1 MAKKKIPKTRTAKPL
16 PPKDQAP
23 DPVNPPDAPPAT
35 KEKTPKT
42 QQPLFPTA
50 ASLTDVS
57 LEEEMKRSY
66 LDYAMSVIIGR
77 AIPDI
82 KDGLKPVHRRVLY
95 AMYETGTTYNKP
107 YKKSARIVGDV
118 IGKYHPHGDQAVY
131 DTLVRMAQDFSMR
144 GILVDGQG
152 NFGSIDG
159 DPPAAMRYTEVR
171 MTRLAGEMLAD
182 IEKDTVN
189 FVPNYDESL
198 TMPEVLPARY
208 PNLLVNGGSGIAVG
222 MATNI
227 PPHNLSEVCDA
238 IIHLIDHPNAS
249 LDKIMEF
256 VPGPD
261 FPTGGYIFNQ
271 QGIRDAYRD
280 GRGVIQIRAKSMIE
294 RGDKGERERIVI
306 TEIPYAVNKSRLLE
320 SIAELVN
327 AKKLEGIADIRDES
341 DREGIRIVLE
351 IKRGELPEV
360 VLNNLYKHTALQT
373 SFGII
378 MLAIVDKQP
387 KVLGL
392 IDIMK
397 YFISHRQ
404 DVIRRRTR
412 YDLKKAEARAHI
424 LEGLTIAL
432 DHLDAIIKLI
442 RASSN
447 VDEARTG
454 LMEKFKLSPLQA
466 QAILEMQLQR
476 LTHLEREK
484 IVQEYQEIKAL
495 IAKLR
500 KILSSEKL
508 VQEIIIGELREIKE
522 HFGDPRRTELRD
534 EVVGEIRPEDLI
546 KEEDVVV
553 LFTQSGYVKRTS
565 LSSYHFQ
572 IRGGK
577 GRKGISMKA
586 EDVVENLFVCST
598 HSYLMFFTNIGRV
611 YWLKALEIPDVG
623 IAGRGKAIA
632 NLIEFQPDEKVTSV
646 VAVKDFTEDRFI
658 VMMTTDG
665 QIKKTAL
672 NEFQN
677 IRKGG
682 IIAIGLKPKAQLMW
696 TRLTDG
702 KREIVIATKQGKAI
716 RFSEKDV
723 RSMGRTAAGVRGM
736 TLRKK
741 DEVIG
746 MVAIGD
752 GDKYIF
758 TASEKGYGKKTE
770 TASYR
775 KQRRGGKG
783 LINLKVTPKIGSALG
798 ILGLSEDD
806 LLVVTESGKVI
817 RIKTTQVRALGRAT
831 QGVRL
836 INLDEK
842 DRVVMVAKA
851 SESE

>member
-1 MAKKKIPKTRTAKPL
+1 MTFAEKDKDKGEQQPL
-16 PPKDQAP
+16 PP
-23 DPVNPPDAPPAT
+23 
-35 KEKTPKT
+35 
-42 QQPLFPTA
+42 A
-50 ASLTDVS
+50 AADLSIVS

-131 DTLVRMAQDFSMR
+131 DTLVRMAQDFSLR
-144 GILVDGQG
+144 YLLVDGQG

-171 MTRLAGEMLAD
+171 MTKLAGEMLAD

-198 TMPEVLPARY
+198 TMPEVLPAKL
-208 PNLLVNGGSGIAVG
+208 PNFLVNGGSGIAVG

-227 PPHNLSEVCDA
+227 PPHNLAEVCDG
-238 IIHLIDHPNAS
+238 LIYLIQHPNAS
-249 LDKIMEF
+249 LDKIVEF

-261 FPTGGYIFNQ
+261 FPTGGYIFNR

-280 GRGVIQIRAKSMIE
+280 GKGIIQIRAKSMIE
-294 RGDKGERERIVI
+294 HGDKAERERIVI
-306 TEIPYAVNKSRLLE
+306 TEIPFAVNKARLLE

-327 AKKLEGIADIRDES
+327 EKKIEGIADIRDES

-351 IKRGELPEV
+351 VKKGELPEV

-378 MLAIVDKQP
+378 LLAIVDKQP
-387 KVLGL
+387 KMLGL

-412 YDLKKAEARAHI
+412 FDLKKAEHRAHI

-442 RASSN
+442 RSSKN
-447 VDEARTG
+447 VDVARQG
-454 LMEKFKLSPLQA
+454 LMERFKLTQIQA

-484 IVQEYQEIKAL
+484 IVQEYKEVKAL
-495 IAKLR
+495 ILKLR
-500 KILSSEKL
+500 KILGSEKL
-508 VQEIIIGELREIKE
+508 VQEIITSELKEIKE
-522 HFGDPRRTELRD
+522 QYGDERRTEIRD
-534 EVVGEIRPEDLI
+534 EVVSDLRPEDLI

-553 LFTQSGYVKRTS
+553 MTTQSGYIKRTS

-572 IRGGK
+572 MRGGK
-577 GRKGISMKA
+577 GRKGISMKV
-586 EDVVENLFVCST
+586 EDVVENVFVCST
-598 HSYLMFFTNIGRV
+598 HSYLLFFTNRGRI

-623 IAGRGKAIA
+623 VSGRGKAIA
-632 NLIEFQPDEKVTSV
+632 NLIEFQPGEMMTSV
-646 VAVKDFTEDRFI
+646 LAVKDFTEDKFI
-658 VMMTTDG
+658 VMLATNG
-665 QIKKTAL
+665 LIKKTRL
-672 NEFQN
+672 DEFRN
-677 IRKGG
+677 IRRGG
-682 IIAIGLKPKAQLMW
+682 IIAMSLRPKSQLMW
-696 TRLTDG
+696 SRLTDG
-702 KREIVIATKQGKAI
+702 KRDIVIATKLGKAI
-716 RFSEKDV
+716 RFSEKDI
-723 RSMGRTAAGVRGM
+723 RSMGRAAAGVRAM
-736 TLRKK
+736 TLAKK

-746 MVAIGD
+746 LVAIG
-752 GDKYIF
+752 GEDKFIF

-770 TASYR
+770 TDLYR

-783 LINLKVTPKIGSALG
+783 LINLKITPKIGPAVTVLG
-798 ILGLSEDD
+798 VAEND
-806 LLVVTESGKVI
+806 LLIVTVSGKVI
-817 RIKTTQVRALGRAT
+817 RIKTKQVRASGRAT

-836 INLDEK
+836 INLDQGDK
-842 DRVVMVAKA
+842 VCSLAKA
-851 SESE
+851 EES